1 MIVVNIRAGF
11 FGLSVVLASTTLA
24 LVGKI
29 FPRESPSVFVRV
41 VRVKSLTVFLY
52 RVGRFMF

>member
-1 MIVVNIRAGF
+1 
-11 FGLSVVLASTTLA
+11 VVLASTTLA